1 MEERAR
7 ILIAN
12 LVEIIRENRDDL
24 YNEEFA
30 KYLEEKAGITPEE
43 LVECGI
49 YEEAV

>member
-1 MEERAR
+1 MNERAKV
-7 ILIAN
+7 LIAN
-12 LVEIIRENRDDL
+12 LVEIIRENRGDL

-30 KYLEEKAGITPEE
+30 KYLEEKAGITSDE

>member
-1 MEERAR
+1 MSERTKV
-7 ILIAN
+7 LIAN
-12 LVEIIRENRDDL
+12 LVEIIRENRGDL

-30 KYLEEKAGITPEE
+30 RYLEEKAGITPEE